1 MNLRRGRVHG
11 RLPRRSVVGYV
22 VGYVVFI
29 AAMVAGFIRV
39 AQGHRPGLMVVVPL
53 VAASILVVAIGFSD
67 IRAGRV
73 EPPPGFGEVLRRL
86 RRGEAR
92 ASYCRP

>member
-1 MNLRRGRVHG
+1 MDLRRGQVHG
-11 RLPRRSVVGYV
+11 GLPRRSGVGYV

-29 AAMVAGFIRV
+29 AAMGAGFIRV
-39 AQGHRPGLMVVVPL
+39 AQGHRPGLIVVVPL

-73 EPPPGFGEVLRRL
+73 EPPRGFVEALRRL
-86 RRGEAR
+86 RRG
-92 ASYCRP
+92 